1 MVLLIAMV
9 TGKSLQ
15 REDDVVVVFERPARS
30 PKDPIPREN
39 SERGNNVRNGNVR
52 FSAGS
57 GSASVSI
64 RRPKIYM
71 EQSQWHDT
79 SSGNWPGLLQR
90 GEIWHRRLQNQL
102 LWLLDG
108 RIWQIR
114 RLLLWLL
121 NFNVILSL
129 LFELLPYLNLSFRER
144 ERTEYLCFWMKIKL
158 TEKPQVW
165 DSVIGWD
172 FEPSCGRW

>member
-1 MVLLIAMV
+1 MVVLIAMV

-30 PKDPIPREN
+30 PKDSIPRGN

-71 EQSQWHDT
+71 EQTQ
-79 SSGNWPGLLQR
+79 
-90 GEIWHRRLQNQL
+90 
-102 LWLLDG
+102 
-108 RIWQIR
+108 
-114 RLLLWLL
+114 
-121 NFNVILSL
+121 
-129 LFELLPYLNLSFRER
+129 
-144 ERTEYLCFWMKIKL
+144 
-158 TEKPQVW
+158 
-165 DSVIGWD
+165 
-172 FEPSCGRW
+172 